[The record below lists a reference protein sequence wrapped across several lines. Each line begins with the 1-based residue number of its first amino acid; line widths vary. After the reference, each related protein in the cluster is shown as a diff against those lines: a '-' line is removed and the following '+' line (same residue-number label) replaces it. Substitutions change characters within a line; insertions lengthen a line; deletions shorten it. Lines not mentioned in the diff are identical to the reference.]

1 MTVNKTK
8 RQVKDRSTY
17 DIHAAIT
24 LHRAGHLQE
33 AEAAYQYLLRK
44 APNSFDVH
52 HMYALF
58 LWDADRKIDALVQ
71 FKKTIQIDPEFAPA
85 LYNYGCL
92 LIKTEN
98 YEEAIDSLSRAIT
111 LSPHSDQLYL
121 ARGNAYRYL
130 REFEGAAKNY
140 RDAIALNP
148 RFTEAWSNLG
158 YVLNQLHDYQE
169 ALKSYQYA
177 LQIEPERYEIYI
189 NQANVLRALNRYDDA
204 LECCKK
210 AEPHNNSLELALTKI
225 EIFKDQEKF
234 SDCLNLIDHYLLQFP
249 DNLKILLI
257 KADFYRKQYDFPKAI
272 EIYEKCLFKDRNNID
287 LICWTAECYNL
298 SENYNKAYEYF
309 LKAVAMKPESATIL
323 NNYGNC
329 LNRLNRHQES
339 IDIFSKAIKID
350 GKRSELF
357 LNRALAHKSIGNYSK
372 FMNDNQIAHQMNPN
386 CPKTN
391 LNYSISLFLEKN
403 YQDAWNYYEFRIFD
417 SESSHYSQP
426 CIIPPSI
433 SISHHLLRPAYRGK
447 RVYIASEQGI
457 GDEIMFMSIL
467 PDLLE
472 DAQHVTVKCYA
483 RSLTLLTRSFPSV
496 KFIDKT
502 RGEEIAVDDID
513 IAIRIG
519 SLGYSYRRDMS
530 TASGKPYLKTDPL
543 KVGSWKRELPTD
555 RPLIGLS
562 WRGGTDRTN
571 REGRTAT
578 LDDLRPLLERNEYKF
593 VSLQHGEVSE
603 ELERFNLT
611 VSNPIEFFPADR
623 LRDLDDLAAL
633 IDTLDVVVSV
643 QNTNVHLSGALGK
656 TCFAMMPKVPEWR
669 YGFEGTRM
677 DWYKSVELMRP
688 KDYGNFG
695 GMARALQAKIS
706 RYLNGRSYDSE

>member
-210 AEPHNNSLELALTKI
+210 AEEFLQKKQSTNEYNETIDIVINKAKIYQDLKNNEHALQILDQCLHKDIKI
-225 EIFKDQEKF
+225 LTLKANILRDLKQFEQADKIYQE
-234 SDCLNLIDHYLLQFP
+234 CLNLDPEDANANWHKSLMDLSLGNFELGWKGYE
-249 DNLKILLI
+249 
-257 KADFYRKQYDFPKAI
+257 YRFNVDGFHIMSSGPKSI
-272 EIYEKCLFKDRNNID
+272 P
-287 LICWTAECYNL
+287 
-298 SENYNKAYEYF
+298 ENYIKKFPTIDDVKNKNIF
-309 LKAVAMKPESATIL
+309 IIL
-323 NNYGNC
+323 
-329 LNRLNRHQES
+329 
-339 IDIFSKAIKID
+339 
-350 GKRSELF
+350 
-357 LNRALAHKSIGNYSK
+357 
-372 FMNDNQIAHQMNPN
+372 
-386 CPKTN
+386 
-391 LNYSISLFLEKN
+391 
-403 YQDAWNYYEFRIFD
+403 
-417 SESSHYSQP
+417 
-426 CIIPPSI
+426 
-433 SISHHLLRPAYRGK
+433 
-447 RVYIASEQGI
+447 EQGI
-457 GDEIMFMSIL
+457 GDQVMFLSAL
-467 PDLLE
+467 PDLQVVAKKITCQIDDRLLRIFSNSFNE
-472 DAQHVTVKCYA
+472 INFISKQETIADQVLKDALIIRMGSLPFIFRRFIKDFNGLPYLQPTDESVSKFKSIIENSQNNDAPKIAISWKGGTSLSRAKERSIEIENLLKIFDSKKDINLYCIQHGDYEVDLNRIQEKFNLNLHHFSNE
-483 RSLTLLTRSFPSV
+483 SL
-496 KFIDKT
+496 K
-502 RGEEIAVDDID
+502 DID
-513 IAIRIG
+513 NLCG
-519 SLGYSYRRDMS
+519 
-530 TASGKPYLKTDPL
+530 
-543 KVGSWKRELPTD
+543 
-555 RPLIGLS
+555 LIENM
-562 WRGGTDRTN
+562 D
-571 REGRTAT
+571 
-578 LDDLRPLLERNEYKF
+578 Y
-593 VSLQHGEVSE
+593 V
-603 ELERFNLT
+603 
-611 VSNPIEFFPADR
+611 I
-623 LRDLDDLAAL
+623 
-633 IDTLDVVVSV
+633 SV
-643 QNTNVHLSGALGK
+643 QNTNVHLSGAIGK
-656 TCFAMMPKVPEWR
+656 KCFALINANPEWR
-669 YGFEGTRM
+669 YGHHGIKLPWYRSVRLIRQQVIG
-677 DWYKSVELMRP
+677 DWDPELRI
-688 KDYGNFG
+688 
-695 GMARALQAKIS
+695 LQKCI
-706 RYLNGRSYDSE
+706 LQI